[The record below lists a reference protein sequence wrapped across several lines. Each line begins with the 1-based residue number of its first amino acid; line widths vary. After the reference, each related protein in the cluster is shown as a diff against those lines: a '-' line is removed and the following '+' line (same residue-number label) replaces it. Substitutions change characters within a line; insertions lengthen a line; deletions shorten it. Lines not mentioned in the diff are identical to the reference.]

1 LTPGEG
7 AVKQPTT
14 RQAIVREFLDR
25 VWSAG
30 EIDQCDRF
38 LADKYTICHDPGDP
52 WDGRTLDLAG
62 FKERV
67 RLSREP
73 FPDQRFDVQEWF
85 ENDDGVAVTW
95 LWSGTHLGNLPGF
108 PATGKTLTMSGAT
121 VYQFDD
127 TNRIS
132 GHWQV
137 TDRLGIFRQLQQA
150 R

>member
-1 LTPGEG
+1 MKRLT
-7 AVKQPTT
+7 A
-14 RQAIVREFLDR
+14 RQQILEEFLDR

-38 LADKYTICHDPGDP
+38 LAHTYTIQHDPGDP
-52 WDGRTLDLAG
+52 WDGRVLDLAG

-67 RLSREP
+67 RVSRAP
-73 FPDQRFDVQEWF
+73 FPDQRFEPHAWF

-95 LWSGTHLGNLPGF
+95 LWSATHLGDLPGF
-108 PATGKTLTMSGAT
+108 PASGKPLKMSGAT
-121 VYQFDD
+121 IYYFDS

-137 TDRLGIFRQLQQA
+137 TDRLGVYRQLQQA
-150 R
+150 K